1 MLLRFDLFVRWFCEI
16 YTQCHRHI
24 TTVCIHNILT
34 YSASPNSMLG
44 RVNIIGR
51 IISGIKMKCEFR
63 HSKAIINIL
72 LNLISK

>member
-1 MLLRFDLFVRWFCEI
+1 MPLQFDLFVRWFCEL

-44 RVNIIGR
+44 RVNIIGGL
-51 IISGIKMKCEFR
+51 SQGLK
-63 HSKAIINIL
+63 
-72 LNLISK
+72 